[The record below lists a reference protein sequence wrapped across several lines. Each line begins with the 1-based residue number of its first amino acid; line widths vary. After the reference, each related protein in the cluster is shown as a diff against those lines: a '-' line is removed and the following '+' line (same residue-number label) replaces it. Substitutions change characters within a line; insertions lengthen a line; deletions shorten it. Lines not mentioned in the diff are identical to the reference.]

1 MNGDS
6 PGTRG
11 HPAVAGAGANDH
23 DVGFLEQAREAFQR
37 RSWADAYD
45 RLVTADREAPL
56 AAVDLERLAVA
67 AHLTGRVLE
76 SDGHWAR
83 AHQAFLAAGE
93 AERGA
98 RCAIWLA
105 IGLLERGD
113 AAQGAGWLM
122 RARRT
127 LAEHGRECAELGYL
141 MMPDALRQL
150 GEGDFDAS
158 AAAFAEAASIGMR
171 FNDRDLV
178 ALARHGQ
185 GRVLIRAGRSV
196 EGVALLDEAM
206 VAVTAGEVSPIVAG
220 DVYCGVLSGC
230 HELFDWRRAHEWTAA
245 LTRWC
250 GEQRDLVPYR
260 GQCLLR
266 RAELMQLRGQWND
279 ALAEAR
285 RACERLTDPP
295 GQQGIGAAFYLM
307 AELHRLRGES
317 AEAEEAYRQASQHG
331 RRPQPGLALLRLLQG
346 DVTGALG
353 AIRAAAD
360 EAREPR
366 TRPRMLAALVEIA
379 LAAGDVEAARVA
391 ADGLASAAEELDAQ
405 YLRAVARQ
413 SAGAVLLADGRAAD
427 ALAPLR
433 EAERLW
439 RELDAPYEAARARVL
454 AARACRDLGDES
466 GAQLEIDAAIVALQ
480 AIGAAAELDR
490 VGRLRREPDAPGRSP
505 LTAREAEVL
514 RLIAAGLTNRA
525 IADRLGI
532 SEKTVARHI
541 SNLFVKLGL
550 SSRSAATAYAFRHGL
565 VST

>member
-1 MNGDS
+1 MS
-6 PGTRG
+6 R
-11 HPAVAGAGANDH
+11 V
-23 DVGFLEQAREAFQR
+23 FLEQAREAFQR

-45 RLVTADREAPL
+45 RLAAADQETPL
-56 AAVDLERLAVA
+56 GAEDLERMAVA
-67 AHLTGRVLE
+67 AYLTGRVLE

-83 AHQAFLAAGE
+83 AHQAFLAAGSP
-93 AERGA
+93 ERGA
-98 RCAIWLA
+98 RCAFWLA
-105 IGLLERGD
+105 IGLMERGE

-127 LAEHGRECAELGYL
+127 LAECGEECVEVGYL
-141 MMPDALRQL
+141 LMPDALRLL
-150 GEGDFDAS
+150 GEGDLERA
-158 AAAFAEAASIGMR
+158 AAAFAEAASIGER
-171 FNDRDLV
+171 FRDHDLV

-185 GRVLIRAGRSV
+185 GRALIRAGRSA

-206 VAVTAGEVSPIVAG
+206 VAVTAGECSPIVAG

-230 HELFDWRRAHEWTAA
+230 HELFDWRRAQEWTAA

-266 RAELMQLRGQWND
+266 RAELMQLRGRWSD

-285 RACERLTDPP
+285 SACERLADPP
-295 GQQGIGAAFYLM
+295 GQQGLGAAFYQV
-307 AELHRLRGES
+307 AELHRLRGEP
-317 AEAEEAYRQASQHG
+317 AEAEEAYRQASLHG

-346 DVTGALG
+346 DVAAALG
-353 AIRAAAD
+353 AIRVAAD
-360 EAREPR
+360 EARERR

-379 LAAGDVEAARVA
+379 LAAGELEAARAA
-391 ADGLASAAEELDAQ
+391 ADGLASAAEELDVP

-413 SAGAVLLADGRAAD
+413 SAGAVLLAEGGAAD

-433 EAERLW
+433 EAQRLW
-439 RELDAPYEAARARVL
+439 HELEAPYEAARARVL
-454 AARACRDLGDES
+454 AARACRELGDEA
-466 GAQLEIDAAIVALQ
+466 GAQLELDAAAAALQ
-480 AIGAAAELDR
+480 AIGAAGDLDR
-490 VGRLRREPDAPGRSP
+490 IGRLRREPAAPGQPP
-505 LTAREAEVL
+505 LTAREVEVL
-514 RLIAAGLTNRA
+514 RLVAAGLTNRG

-532 SEKTVARHI
+532 SEKTVARHV

-565 VST
+565 VTT